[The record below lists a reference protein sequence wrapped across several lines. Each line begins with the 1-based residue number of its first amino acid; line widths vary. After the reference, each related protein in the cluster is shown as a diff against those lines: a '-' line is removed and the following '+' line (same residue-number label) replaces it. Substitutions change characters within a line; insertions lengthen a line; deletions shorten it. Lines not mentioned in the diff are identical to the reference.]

1 MMFLSGCEATRRDL
15 KAYLDGEL
23 GRLGAWRVRR
33 HLGRCRGCAARLEGL
48 RRLHAALREADV
60 AEAEGGRLARR

>member
-1 MMFLSGCEATRRDL
+1 MFSHGCGAARRDL

-23 GRLGAWRVRR
+23 GLLWAWRVRR
-33 HLGRCRGCAARLEGL
+33 HLRLCRGCAARLEGL

-60 AEAEGGRLARR
+60 AAEDGRLVRR